1 MSAFTLVGPFWLIA
15 GLIWAVIAYLRTV
28 QAKEKLQGT
37 YPVRLMG
44 VLLGI
49 FCILIAFMVGITAT
63 VIFSSMVYTGKID
76 IVTST
81 NIITPYDEQRHVYA
95 YSQTLSDN
103 VVKYRFCAI
112 SNDGG
117 EDCKEYI
124 VDASQ
129 ADLYEYEGVGNNYP
143 SIEFH
148 KITTDCSTPSLK
160 SAIAGFFVGCL
171 KEVREAV
178 RIVIPKGS
186 LVLDPNPILPLDF
199 SNKP

>member
-1 MSAFTLVGPFWLIA
+1 MVFA
-15 GLIWAVIAYLRTV
+15 G
-28 QAKEKLQGT
+28 QAD
-37 YPVRLMG
+37 V
-44 VLLGI
+44 
-49 FCILIAFMVGITAT
+49 
-63 VIFSSMVYTGKID
+63 
-76 IVTST
+76 VTST
-81 NIITPYDEQRHVYA
+81 NLIAPYDEQGRVYA
-95 YSQTLSDN
+95 YVQALREND
-103 VVKYRFCAI
+103 VKYRFCAI
-112 SNDGG
+112 SNGGG

-129 ADLYEYEGVGNNYP
+129 ANIYEYEGVGNNYP